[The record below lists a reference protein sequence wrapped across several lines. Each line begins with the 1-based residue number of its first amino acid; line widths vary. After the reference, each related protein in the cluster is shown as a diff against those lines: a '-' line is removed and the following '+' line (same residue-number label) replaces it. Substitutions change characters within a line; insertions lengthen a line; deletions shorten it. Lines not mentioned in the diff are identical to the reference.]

1 MVNVSGMAIHA
12 DLAVLLEIVLKL
24 TPGGFV
30 RIATVT
36 GLTIDA
42 ETHLVGAVTL
52 GTGIPAVIGAVTG
65 STIGVVTVLTMLGAA
80 TLAEV
85 AMLARERA
93 ALLTEVLV
101 AAPWCATILIS
112 LLLTLAKEVDCA
124 LGTGAPE
131 DALLLLVVD
140 WIIQVKENA
149 KMQVPVPGIAIGDLV
164 PNPL

>member
-1 MVNVSGMAIHA
+1 MVVNVSGTAMHA
-12 DLAVLLEIVLKL
+12 DLAVLIEIVLDL

-30 RIATVT
+30 RITTAT

-42 ETHLVGAVTL
+42 QTHLVV
-52 GTGIPAVIGAVTG
+52 
-65 STIGVVTVLTMLGAA
+65 TMLGAA

-93 ALLTEVLV
+93 ALLTVELV

-112 LLLTLAKEVDCA
+112 LLVTLAKEVDCA
-124 LGTGAPE
+124 LGAGAPK
-131 DALLLLVVD
+131 DALSLLVAD